1 MNAKAVMEAVKEM
14 PGCQLIIKLH
24 PRDEYTQS
32 YQRMKNELKIKP
44 IISKELNIY
53 KALYVCDVMI
63 TKFSTTAIEAAVLG
77 KPVIVLNL
85 TSKFDPAGYVKSGI
99 ALGVYKKENLSN
111 TLRLALHDKK
121 TKEKI
126 GKKRPNFI
134 RDYAYKIDGKSSER
148 VLKMFSEVGE
158 NA

>member
-99 ALGVYKKENLSN
+99 ALGVYKKKTFQTPLDWHCMIKKQRKKLEKRGLILSGIMLIKSMAN
-111 TLRLALHDKK
+111 PV
-121 TKEKI
+121 KE
-126 GKKRPNFI
+126 
-134 RDYAYKIDGKSSER
+134 Y
-148 VLKMFSEVGE
+148 
-158 NA
+158 